1 MNMPANPIITS
12 RRGKIAR
19 LPQAVRE
26 ELNTRLLN
34 GEEAKT
40 VLLWL
45 NALPAVQEVIAA
57 KFKNKPVV
65 ECNLSE
71 WRKGGYME
79 WFLFHQMAPETRVGE
94 VMDMTPEMT
103 LAAQS
108 GLTNKMAVMLFSHM
122 VAQFK
127 RLPLASDAEAEAKL
141 WRELRLGLVALK
153 RYEHISRE
161 EAREEARERAAI
173 EAEEALKPKPKTPA
187 QLEREREIILGL
199 DPDRPKLNPKTDLFE
214 GPGSGPLNEFRIK
227 FKTAPEYAEIRK
239 RLAAEDA
246 QRAIR
251 KQQRLEQYAINPQVA
266 EDNMAASDL
275 F

>member
-1 MNMPANPIITS
+1 MPTNPIITS

-19 LPQAVRE
+19 LPLPVRE
-26 ELNTRLLN
+26 QLNTRLLN

-45 NALPAVQEVIAA
+45 NALPAVQEILAA
-57 KFKNKPVV
+57 KFNSKPVA

-71 WRKGGYME
+71 WRKGGYMD
-79 WFLFHQMAPETRVGE
+79 WFLFHQMAPETRVSQ

-108 GLTNKMAVMLFSHM
+108 GLTNKMALLLFSHM

-127 RLPLASDAEAEAKL
+127 RLPLASDADSEARL

-153 RYEHISRE
+153 QYEHISRKEAREDAREQAAIKAE
-161 EAREEARERAAI
+161 EAR
-173 EAEEALKPKPKTPA
+173 KPKPKTPE
-187 QLEREREIILGL
+187 QLEREREMILGL
-199 DPDRPKLNPKTDLFE
+199 DPDRPKLNRETDLFE

-246 QRAIR
+246 QRAVR
-251 KQQRLEQYAINPQVA
+251 KQQRLQQYAINPRAA
-266 EDNMAASDL
+266 EDNMAACNL